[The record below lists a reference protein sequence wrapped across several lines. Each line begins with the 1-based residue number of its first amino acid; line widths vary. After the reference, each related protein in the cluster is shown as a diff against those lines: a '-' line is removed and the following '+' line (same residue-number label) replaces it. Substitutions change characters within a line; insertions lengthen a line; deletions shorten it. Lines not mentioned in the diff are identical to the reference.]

1 MNKTVKVIA
10 ALVVA
15 FGFAVL
21 PALADNKPVITLE
34 KVEIAS
40 IAPFYVKPRIGYK
53 SEKEP
58 GKVETYG
65 YSSMM
70 SVAYVFNIKNPGKQ
84 PIMLDELQ
92 FTVAFDGFDVN
103 TPMVYEK
110 SWIPGGKTNQ
120 VRVVVTN
127 EAYPTIASLSVGAEF
142 AAKIAE
148 MKTSAPAL
156 VTKWWKEISDFS
168 FPIDVKNGA
177 AKFVDE
183 KGKESMVTF
192 SATWP
197 KK

>member
-84 PIMLDELQ
+84 PVMLDEMQ

-127 EAYPTIASLSVGAEF
+127 EAFPTIVSLSVGAEF
-142 AAKIAE
+142 ATKIAE
-148 MKTSAPAL
+148 MKTSPGAL
-156 VTKWWKEISDFS
+156 VSKWWKEISDFS
-168 FPIDVKNGA
+168 FPIEVKNGT

-183 KGKESMVTF
+183 KGKESQVTF
-192 SATWP
+192 TAAWP

>member
-10 ALVVA
+10 ALIVA

-21 PALADNKPVITLE
+21 PALAENKPVITLE

-58 GKVETYG
+58 GEVKKYG

-70 SVAYVFNIKNPGKQ
+70 SVAYVFNVKNPGKK

-110 SWIPGGKTNQ
+110 SWIPAGKTNQ
-120 VRVVVTN
+120 LRVVVTN
-127 EAYPTIASLSVGAEF
+127 EAFPTIVSLSVGADF
-142 AAKIAE
+142 VNRIKE
-148 MKTSAPAL
+148 MKTSAGAL
-156 VTKWWKEISDFS
+156 VSKWWKDIPDFS
-168 FPIDVKNGA
+168 FPIAVKNGT
-177 AKFVDE
+177 AKFEDE
-183 KGKESMVTF
+183 KGKELQVTF
-192 SATWP
+192 SADWP